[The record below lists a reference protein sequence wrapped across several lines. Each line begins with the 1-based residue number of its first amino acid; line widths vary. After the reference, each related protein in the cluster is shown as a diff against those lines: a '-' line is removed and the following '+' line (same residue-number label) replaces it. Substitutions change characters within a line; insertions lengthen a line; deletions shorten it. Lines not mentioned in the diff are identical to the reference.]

1 MYKLQAHKCQDE
13 SEIMLLTE
21 LVFLWM
27 FWMMIN
33 FDIWILNWILL
44 KSDKNTV
51 KLILKWE
58 LKNLWVR
65 MYRTNNWWA
74 RKCNV
79 ILRQHLFLI
88 TRNRISCLQTE
99 VYRTCYL
106 CARDRT
112 AFLQIEE
119 CKTSHLW
126 TKSRTDFLQTEKCKI
141 FYLQIENKTDYLQ
154 IEKCK
159 ISYLWTENRT
169 DYLQT
174 KRCKISYLQTENHAE
189 DFKILS
195 LSYFLRFDREEKSLF
210 LRNDNRNFNKKWDAI
225 F

>member
-33 FDIWILNWILL
+33 FNIWILNWILL

-79 ILRQHLFLI
+79 VLKQHLILMIENRTCYLQTRKCDVILRQHLFLM

-106 CARDRT
+106 CARNRT
-112 AFLQIEE
+112 VFLWI
-119 CKTSHLW
+119 K
-126 TKSRTDFLQTEKCKI
+126 KCKI
-141 FYLQIENKTDYLQ
+141 FYLWTKNRINYLQ
-154 IEKCK
+154 TEKYK
-159 ISYLWTENRT
+159 IFYLQTENRINYLWTENKI
-169 DYLQT
+169 DYL
-174 KRCKISYLQTENHAE
+174 
-189 DFKILS
+189 
-195 LSYFLRFDREEKSLF
+195 
-210 LRNDNRNFNKKWDAI
+210 
-225 F
+225 